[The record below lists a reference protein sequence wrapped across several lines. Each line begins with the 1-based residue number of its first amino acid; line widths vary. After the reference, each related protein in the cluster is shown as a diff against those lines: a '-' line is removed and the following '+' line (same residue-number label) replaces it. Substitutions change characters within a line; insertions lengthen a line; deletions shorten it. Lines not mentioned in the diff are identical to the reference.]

1 MIAPS
6 VRSLSRA
13 VSMMVKKISSSRKAV
28 PKSGCL
34 AMSQAGRLTMTT
46 GIARW
51 RQVRP
56 SSAGESLRY
65 LPSATTVRSCTSS
78 DGWT

>member
-1 MIAPS
+1 MI
-6 VRSLSRA
+6 VT
-13 VSMMVKKISSSRKAV
+13 KIISSRKAV

-34 AMSQAGRLTMTT
+34 AISSAGALTIAT
-46 GIARW
+46 GMAMW

-65 LPSATTVRSCTSS
+65 FPSAMMVRSCTSS
-78 DGWT
+78 DG